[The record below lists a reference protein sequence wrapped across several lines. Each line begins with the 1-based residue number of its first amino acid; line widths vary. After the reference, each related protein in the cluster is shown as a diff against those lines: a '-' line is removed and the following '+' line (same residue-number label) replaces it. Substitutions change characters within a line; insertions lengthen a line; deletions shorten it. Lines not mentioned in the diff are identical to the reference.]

1 MEKHKKSLH
10 DDDITR
16 DGSFERK
23 ASTFRNWISKGAHKY
38 KTIFTNYI
46 ISTYNS
52 KKNLVKSNFLI
63 FRWKISPRKRKIS
76 FVCSAWMPMGSQ
88 SFNFEK
94 NENSRKCYIP
104 KCGSFRK
111 IPSWLAF

>member
-52 KKNLVKSNFLI
+52 KKK
-63 FRWKISPRKRKIS
+63 
-76 FVCSAWMPMGSQ
+76 
-88 SFNFEK
+88 K
-94 NENSRKCYIP
+94 NS
-104 KCGSFRK
+104 
-111 IPSWLAF
+111 

>member
-1 MEKHKKSLH
+1 MKKIFFLSVDFWKERIMEKHKKSLH

-46 ISTYNS
+46 I
-52 KKNLVKSNFLI
+52 K
-63 FRWKISPRKRKIS
+63 
-76 FVCSAWMPMGSQ
+76 
-88 SFNFEK
+88 
-94 NENSRKCYIP
+94 
-104 KCGSFRK
+104 
-111 IPSWLAF
+111 

>member
-52 KKNLVKSNFLI
+52 KKTREIKFSHFQMENFPQKKEDIICMQRLDAHGLTE
-63 FRWKISPRKRKIS
+63 F
-76 FVCSAWMPMGSQ
+76 
-88 SFNFEK
+88 
-94 NENSRKCYIP
+94 
-104 KCGSFRK
+104 
-111 IPSWLAF
+111 